1 MRKRF
6 FAWLLAGVLAVGTLT
21 GCGEG
26 AKNTESESKSVQPGK
41 NEEEH
46 TGAKVNGIDISETYE
61 ATMVLIGN
69 QQADQDK
76 VLEKVNE
83 ILMRDLNTK
92 LNIVMLSMGDFTT
105 QLPLMLQ
112 GGDKVDLVPVINSFA
127 GTFINN
133 KMIIDLNSYVE
144 KYGVNMKKAFS
155 EMGEEL
161 LYTGCINEFM
171 FGVPVVHGSSGVST
185 VCMRADWLEEAG
197 FQAEDIKGIN
207 DMEKVYEAV
216 QKNHPEAVMMWIN
229 KGNPADSRYETSDPL
244 TDFNGVLLNYGEKP
258 KVVNYFASDAYK
270 EMVTR
275 HYNWAQKGWISKDAA
290 TTTDQPSTAVQ
301 AGRAFSYYTPGGADA
316 EASNS
321 ASCGTA
327 MLCVPVTEGQLTTT
341 GFCWNSWGIAQS
353 SKNPER
359 AFLLL
364 DYLYNSGEVM
374 DLINYGIK
382 DVHYVVGE
390 DGLYRFPE
398 GIDVTNAA
406 YSFNQAWELPNPFL
420 GGIWEGNDPDLYKKQ
435 IELTKEAQR
444 SCALGFAYDSSSLST
459 EIASLSNVKSQYIDA
474 LNAGAVNPKEELPKF
489 LDALDNAGM
498 QKVIT
503 EKQAQLDAWTAAKN
517 GQ

>member
-1 MRKRF
+1 MKKRIL
-6 FAWLLAGVLAVGTLT
+6 ACLLAGVLAAGVLA
-21 GCGEG
+21 GCGGGSKNQNKGSEG
-26 AKNTESESKSVQPGK
+26 AQSGNTGDERTETQ
-41 NEEEH
+41 
-46 TGAKVNGIDISETYE
+46 VNGIDISETYE

-112 GGDKVDLVPVINSFA
+112 GGDEVDLVPVINSLA

-133 KMIIDLNSYVE
+133 KMIIDLSSYVE
-144 KYGVNMKKAFS
+144 KYGVNMKNAFS

-161 LYTGCINEFM
+161 LYTGCINDFM

-185 VCMRADWLEEAG
+185 VCMREDWLKEAG
-197 FQAEDIKGIN
+197 FAPEDIKGIE
-207 DMEKVYEAV
+207 DMEKVYEEV
-216 QKNHPEAVMMWIN
+216 QKKHPEAVMMWIN

-258 KVVNYFASDAYK
+258 EVVNYFASDAYE

-290 TTTDQPSTAVQ
+290 TTTDQPSTAVR

-321 ASCGTA
+321 ASCGTQ

-341 GFCWNSWGIAQS
+341 GFCWNSWGIAQV

-374 DLINYGIK
+374 DLINFGIK
-382 DVHYVVGE
+382 DLHYVVGE

-398 GIDVTNAA
+398 GVDVTNAA

-420 GGIWEGNDPDLYKKQ
+420 GGIWEGNDPDLWQKQ
-435 IELTKEAQR
+435 IELTKAAQH

-474 LNAGAVNPKEELPKF
+474 LNAGAVDPKEELPKF
-489 LDALDNAGM
+489 LEALDNAGM

-503 EKQAQLDAWTAAKN
+503 EKQTQLDAWTASKN